1 MAGAGTLCPVCSTCI
16 HSSDINA
23 HLDRCLLRADARPK
37 KARLD
42 KSACVLTRS
51 AASKSQALSQST
63 MTSSTCQTRL
73 PCLTPCSSTSTST
86 STTTTTTQI
95 PSSSTRNQS
104 CPSAASPSESSEPPL
119 SQSPAPSGIAHQ
131 SPSPAR
137 PSSQTCP
144 TISASP
150 SSLAT
155 TSRSKIDNTKKA
167 GISRDRTLLSMFQST
182 KEHSQ
187 VPGGEENV
195 DTDGVLSPNGSTLVT
210 SASVNSNVSVSGP
223 KNARMDFKPL
233 AERLRPET
241 LDDVIGQDKA
251 FGANTLLRTLIEGNE
266 IPSIVFWG
274 PPGCGKTSLAH
285 VIANLCRRRGNTRFV
300 THSATSATTANIRE
314 VIRQAQ
320 NEQRLCQ
327 RKTILFIDEIHRFNK
342 SQQVVIVL
350 AHHCIVRTSV
360 FTKV

>member
-42 KSACVLTRS
+42 KSAC
-51 AASKSQALSQST
+51 
-63 MTSSTCQTRL
+63 
-73 PCLTPCSSTSTST
+73 
-86 STTTTTTQI
+86 
-95 PSSSTRNQS
+95 
-104 CPSAASPSESSEPPL
+104 
-119 SQSPAPSGIAHQ
+119 
-131 SPSPAR
+131 
-137 PSSQTCP
+137 
-144 TISASP
+144 
-150 SSLAT
+150 
-155 TSRSKIDNTKKA
+155 IDNTKKA

-342 SQQVVIVL
+342 SQQDTFLPHIENGTITLIGATTENPSFEINGALLSRCRVVVLDKLSVEAVEKILHRAVHSLGASIVNS
-350 AHHCIVRTSV
+350 ATDEIEGEFMHPEAAG
-360 FTKV
+360 K